1 MIPLHLSLFSVACCA
16 APQVSVYATELSHD
30 ITDQRQ
36 VIFGPSGFIHSLSS

>member
-1 MIPLHLSLFSVACCA
+1 MIPLHLSLFNVACCA

-30 ITDQRQ
+30 STDQRQ